1 MEVLMLLKL
10 KTAVVYGAAGSVGAA
25 VARAFA
31 REGAAVF
38 LAGRRLARAQA
49 DLVDSRSQLTL
60 LGRLP
65 ILTEVGNVAAMMASD
80 HASPLTATAVNL
92 NCGEIAD

>member
-25 VARAFA
+25 VAQAFA

-38 LAGRRLARAQA
+38 LAGRRLARGKRWLA
-49 DLVDSRSQLTL
+49 
-60 LGRLP
+60 RLKWP
-65 ILTEVGNVAAMMASD
+65 VA
-80 HASPLTATAVNL
+80 PLTPPSSTHTTRPP
-92 NCGEIAD
+92 

>member
-31 REGAAVF
+31 REGAVVF
-38 LAGRRLARAQA
+38 LAGRRLAEVQA
-49 DLVDSRSQLTL
+49 VADQIEQAGGTAHAAVVDALD
-60 LGRLP
+60 
-65 ILTEVGNVAAMMASD
+65 EAAVV
-80 HASPLTATAVNL
+80 T
-92 NCGEIAD
+92 